1 MIHGNVGPRSGL
13 RRSVTI
19 VPVFD
24 VSSFDL
30 DAYLERIGY
39 DGSRSPELGTLRAI
53 ARAHPLAIPF
63 ENLDPLLRRPVALD
77 IASLQRKIVKDG
89 RGGYCFEHN
98 LLLGT
103 ALTALGYD
111 VAGLAARV
119 MWNWPPGVVTPR
131 GHMLLLVNPPGTA
144 PSLGAG
150 AHIVD
155 AGFGG
160 LTLTGP
166 IKLETDVEQET
177 PHEPCRLVRDDDG
190 FVVQARVRGEW
201 KPLYRFDLQ
210 RQALPDYEVTS
221 WYLSNNPGSHF
232 VTGLIAARVESD
244 RRYALRNA
252 ELAVHHVDGRT
263 ERRVLANGAELRD
276 ALERLLR
283 VRVPAGPE
291 ADAAFERVAAAVVKT

>member
-1 MIHGNVGPRSGL
+1 MCL

-24 VSSFDL
+24 ASSFNL
-30 DAYLERIGY
+30 DAYFERIGY
-39 DGSRSPELGTLRAI
+39 DGPRSPDLGTLRAI

-63 ENLDPLLRRPVALD
+63 ENLNPLLRRPVALD
-77 IASLQRKIVKDG
+77 LVSLQQKLVGEG

-131 GHMLLLVNPPGTA
+131 GHMLLLVNVAGPPTGSVDFA
-144 PSLGAG
+144 LGAP
-150 AHIVD
+150 HIVD

-166 IKLETDVEQET
+166 IRLEADVEQET
-177 PHEPCRLVRDDDG
+177 PHEPSRLVRLEEG
-190 FVVQARVRGEW
+190 FVMQARVRGEW

-210 RQALPDYEVTS
+210 RQALPDYEIT
-221 WYLSNNPGSHF
+221 N
-232 VTGLIAARVESD
+232 
-244 RRYALRNA
+244 
-252 ELAVHHVDGRT
+252 
-263 ERRVLANGAELRD
+263 
-276 ALERLLR
+276 
-283 VRVPAGPE
+283 
-291 ADAAFERVAAAVVKT
+291 

>member
-1 MIHGNVGPRSGL
+1 MCL

-24 VSSFDL
+24 ASSFNL
-30 DAYLERIGY
+30 DAYFERIGY
-39 DGSRSPELGTLRAI
+39 DGPRSPDLGTLRAI

-63 ENLDPLLRRPVALD
+63 ENLNPLLRRPVALD
-77 IASLQRKIVKDG
+77 LVSLQQKLVGEG

-131 GHMLLLVNPPGTA
+131 GHMLLLIDLDG
-144 PSLGAG
+144 PSTSLDASPSTPLGASRY
-150 AHIVD
+150 IVD

-166 IKLETDVEQET
+166 IKLEADVEQET
-177 PHEPCRLVRDDDG
+177 PHEPCRLSRDGDMFVMEAKVRN
-190 FVVQARVRGEW
+190 EW
-201 KPLYRFDLQ
+201 KALYRFDLQ
-210 RQALPDYEVTS
+210 RQALPDYEVTN
-221 WYLSNNPGSHF
+221 WYLSNHPRSHF
-232 VTGLIAARVESD
+232 VTGLMAARVESD

-252 ELAVHHVDGRT
+252 ELAVHYLDGRT
-263 ERRVLANGAELRD
+263 ERRVLASGAELRD

-283 VRVPAGPE
+283 IRVPESPDAN
-291 ADAAFERVAAAVVKT
+291 AAFERVISTVVTT